1 MAKVTHSA
9 SGNLVRRM
17 ALFFGCA
24 MLFEVLMIA
33 VVPRFRGWSVL
44 HTAREC
50 AAGRVLTDSW
60 SYMAQAAAA
69 LQRSPANLYERLF
82 FVRHV
87 RFIYPPVSLLLFRF
101 WQSAGRVGVAPF
113 TWLKI
118 TLYLCF
124 FGTWLVAS
132 EYFFQAAL
140 VAGRELSRSERWQ
153 VRLILAA
160 LLVTFLPLI
169 NALFLGQVQT
179 IINLL
184 AMASVLLWWN
194 RRRVAPGILLGLC
207 CWLKP
212 QMALFL
218 LWGLLRRQ
226 WSFAVSLGVVLAA
239 GVGVSI
245 AVFGLHNTL
254 EYGAVLHY
262 LSLRGDSLYTNQSLN
277 GLLHRLMHVGSPAR
291 VVGGY
296 PPFNRTIWLATWISS
311 AALLVLA
318 LLVPPL
324 RQIEGSATDFLI
336 FAMASVMASPIA
348 WEHHYGVFFL
358 AVLLLMPQALLRGRQ
373 FFLLLGL
380 YLLMSGTWAPLPKLL
395 LLTPWTFTISHL
407 YYGALGLFAW
417 LLLAPPRQQ
426 PEAAPASVDGIETG
440 SRTGHLS

>member
-1 MAKVTHSA
+1 
-9 SGNLVRRM
+9 
-17 ALFFGCA
+17 
-24 MLFEVLMIA
+24 MIA
-33 VVPRFRGWSVL
+33 AVPRFRGWSVL

-50 AAGRVLTDSW
+50 AAGQMLTDSW
-60 SYMAQAAAA
+60 SYMAQADAA
-69 LQRSPANLYERLF
+69 LQRSPANLYERVF

-87 RFIYPPVSLLLFRF
+87 RFIYPPVSLLLFRL
-101 WQSAGRVGVAPF
+101 WQLAGRVGVAPF

-132 EYFFQAAL
+132 EYLFQAASA
-140 VAGRELSRSERWQ
+140 AGRELSRGERWL
-153 VRLILAA
+153 VRSILAA
-160 LLVTFLPLI
+160 LMVTFLPLI

-179 IINLL
+179 IINFL
-184 AMASVLLWWN
+184 AMTSVLLWRN

-226 WSFAVSLGVVLAA
+226 WSFAVSLAAMLAA

-245 AVFGLHNTL
+245 AVYGLHNTL

-277 GLLHRLMHVGSPAR
+277 GLLHRLMHVGSAANADH
-291 VVGGY
+291 GY
-296 PPFNRTIWLATWISS
+296 PPFNRTIWLATWVSS
-311 AALLVLA
+311 AVLLTLA
-318 LLVPPL
+318 LLIPPL
-324 RQIEGSATDFLI
+324 RRIEATATDFLI
-336 FAMASVMASPIA
+336 FAMATVMASPIA

-358 AVLLLMPQALLRGRQ
+358 AFLLLMPRALLRWRA

-380 YLLMSGTWAPLPKLL
+380 YLLISGTWAPLPKLL
-395 LLTPWTFTISHL
+395 LLTPWTFTLSHL
-407 YYGALGLFAW
+407 YYGALGIFAW
-417 LLLAPPRQQ
+417 LLAAPPELQW
-426 PEAAPASVDGIETG
+426 EAASSRVDGIETV
-440 SRTGHLS
+440 SRTGRLS

>member
-1 MAKVTHSA
+1 
-9 SGNLVRRM
+9 
-17 ALFFGCA
+17 

-33 VVPRFRGWSVL
+33 AVPRFRGWSIL

-50 AAGRVLTDSW
+50 EAGRLLADSW
-60 SYMAQAAAA
+60 SYMAKADAA
-69 LQRSPANLYERLF
+69 LRRNSAHLYERAF
-82 FVRHV
+82 FAHHI

-101 WQSAGRVGVAPF
+101 WQSAGRVGVTPF

-132 EYFFQAAL
+132 EYFFAA
-140 VAGRELSRSERWQ
+140 ASAASMELSRSQRGS

-160 LLVTFLPLI
+160 LVVTFLPLI

-179 IINLL
+179 IINFL

-194 RRRVAPGILLGLC
+194 RRRAIPGVLLGLC

-226 WSFAVSLGVVLAA
+226 WSFVVSLAIVLAA
-239 GVGVSI
+239 GVRISI

-254 EYGAVLHY
+254 EYGAVLRY
-262 LSLRGDSLYTNQSLN
+262 LSLRGDSLFTNQSLN
-277 GLLHRLMHVGSPAR
+277 GLLHRLMHVGSAANANR
-291 VVGGY
+291 GY

-311 AALLVLA
+311 AILIGVALM
-318 LLVPPL
+318 VPPL
-324 RQIEGSATDFLI
+324 RRIEASTTDFLI
-336 FAMASVMASPIA
+336 FAMATVMASPIA

-358 AVLLLMPQALLRGRQ
+358 AFLLFMPQALLRWSR

-407 YYGALGLFAW
+407 YYGALGIFAW
-417 LLLAPPRQQ
+417 LLVAPPRPQRK
-426 PEAAPASVDGIETG
+426 AALSRVDSIETV
-440 SRTGHLS
+440 SRIGRLS